1 MIGRKGLQINR
12 LAFHGKITCFQCLHD
27 SIQAGLFIVKNDQQ
41 DIRLLCLMLF
51 DAVNFL
57 QDSPY
62 PSVRASR
69 KTFRNS
75 QLNNSFLGAGR
86 KHLRCQKNEY

>member
-12 LAFHGKITCFQCLHD
+12 TAIHGKGPFLQCLPD
-27 SIQAGLFIVKNDQQ
+27 RLKTGLFIVKNDQQ
-41 DIRLLCLMLF
+41 DIRLTRLMFF
-51 DAVNFL
+51 DTVNFL

-62 PSVRASR
+62 PSIGASR
-69 KTFRNS
+69 KTSRNS

-86 KHLRCQKNEY
+86 ICQDCQKNKY

>member
-1 MIGRKGLQINR
+1 MIGRKGFQINQ
-12 LAFHGKITCFQCLHD
+12 LAFHGKIACFQCLHD
-27 SIQAGLFIVKNDQQ
+27 SIQIGLFIVKNDQQ

-69 KTFRNS
+69 KTSRNS
-75 QLNNSFLGAGR
+75 QLNNPFLGAGR
-86 KHLRCQKNEY
+86 IHQSCQKNEY